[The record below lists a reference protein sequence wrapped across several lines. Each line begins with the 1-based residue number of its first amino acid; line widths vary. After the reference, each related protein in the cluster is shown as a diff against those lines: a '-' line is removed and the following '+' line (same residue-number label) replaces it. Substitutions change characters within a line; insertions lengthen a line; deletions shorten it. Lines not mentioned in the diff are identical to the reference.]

1 MPIYFDAEKQTF
13 RLDAGTSSYVMRVGP
28 HGYLLHLHYGAHT
41 SDLDLSY
48 MEPSLPRA
56 SFCPRPHG
64 DPETP
69 FSLDYYPMEYPAYGA
84 GDFRTAAVS
93 ILGANGCASTDLR
106 YRSHEIRSGKYA
118 LKGLPSVYANE
129 TDAVDTLDITLSD
142 ELTGAEVHL
151 LYGVFADRNVITRA
165 TVVKNAGTAPLTIL
179 KAASAAM
186 DFPTM
191 DYDLIH
197 LYGMWAQERW
207 ISREPLTH
215 DTRTVGSLRG
225 SSSHNHNPFAALVS
239 KTADEDHGEAYGYS
253 LVYSGNFA
261 IEAECDSFHSARILM
276 GIHPTDF
283 RWHLE
288 PGESFTTPEAVLV
301 YSNEGIGEMS
311 RTYHKLYRY
320 NLCRGE

>member
-69 FSLDYYPMEYPAYGA
+69 FSLDYYPMEYPAYGV

-142 ELTGAEVHL
+142 ELTGAKVHL
-151 LYGVFADRNVITRA
+151 LYGVFADRKR
-165 TVVKNAGTAPLTIL
+165 GL
-179 KAASAAM
+179 
-186 DFPTM
+186 
-191 DYDLIH
+191 YD
-197 LYGMWAQERW
+197 G
-207 ISREPLTH
+207 
-215 DTRTVGSLRG
+215 D
-225 SSSHNHNPFAALVS
+225 
-239 KTADEDHGEAYGYS
+239 
-253 LVYSGNFA
+253 
-261 IEAECDSFHSARILM
+261 
-276 GIHPTDF
+276 
-283 RWHLE
+283 
-288 PGESFTTPEAVLV
+288 
-301 YSNEGIGEMS
+301 
-311 RTYHKLYRY
+311 
-320 NLCRGE
+320 